1 MNLHNRIYTW
11 YPRSLW
17 LSKGDWSSIHQFG
30 VQQKILKNVL
40 YPKHPHPIPQQ
51 YTPTHIQQLRQA
63 TTIVTELIE
72 WVSKVAVI
80 CLKLCATIADP
91 SSPFPLAL
99 PHFCGLLL
107 KGTCF
112 KPCLK
117 MYTMIWKHTIMRE
130 LRIAGCNFFMFFS
143 SSMPSSVWKAEC
155 FQRLQS
161 SSLFASSHS
170 YQIDN
175 EPINFKCSQIWY
187 YKKPQMMP
195 ISFEMLTSSL
205 LSIYQSPS

>member
-63 TTIVTELIE
+63 TTMVTELIE

-99 PHFCGLLL
+99 PHFCGFLL
-107 KGTCF
+107 KGDVLQAMFENVYYDLKTHNNAWAEDCWLVLFYVLFQFNAFICMESWMLSKVTIFIIVCF
-112 KPCLK
+112 
-117 MYTMIWKHTIMRE
+117 
-130 LRIAGCNFFMFFS
+130 
-143 SSMPSSVWKAEC
+143 
-155 FQRLQS
+155 
-161 SSLFASSHS
+161 FA
-170 YQIDN
+170 
-175 EPINFKCSQIWY
+175 F
-187 YKKPQMMP
+187 
-195 ISFEMLTSSL
+195 
-205 LSIYQSPS
+205 LSNR